1 MNDEV
6 YGVFFWDHGKEY
18 LASKDASEE
27 AAIDEA
33 RRRAEVAFDDA
44 VEKHADEPEEFAEPV
59 WEDYDG
65 MFYVEPIS
73 RQLAEDA
80 EPMLARDMAVLVY

>member
-1 MNDEV
+1 MIGEL
-6 YGVFFWDHGKEY
+6 YGVFFWDHGEEY
-18 LASKDASEE
+18 LASKDASQE

-33 RRRAEVAFDDA
+33 RRRAGVAFDAA
-44 VEKHADEPEEFAEPV
+44 VERHADEPEEFAEPV

-80 EPMLARDMAVLVY
+80 EPMLARNMAVLVY